1 MKIVPDTS
9 AIIHGTLLEELK
21 KAKKNVELII
31 PLAALD
37 ELQAQASKGREVGFI
52 GLEQLK
58 EVRKICERK
67 RIKIKFEGERPSLED
82 IKLAHS
88 GRIDAM
94 IRDVAKKNNA
104 YLYTCDYVQAL
115 VAEAEGVKVKYFEI
129 PVKTSGLKF
138 EDFFTEDTISVHLKE
153 NCVPLAK
160 RGKPG
165 NFKLVEVGDKKLTYE
180 EISEIIREISEAA
193 RISEQGSV
201 EINRSG
207 ATVIQLGNYRIAIAR
222 PPFSDGLEV
231 TIVRPIV
238 KLRLEDYKLSEKLL
252 QRLREEAAGIIIAGP
267 PGSGKCIGLSMPILS
282 EECVPKSL
290 NAIKKGVM
298 ALSQDK
304 LVPSEIEKLALD
316 FTNTLLIRTRSGR
329 RIIVSEEH
337 PLLVADG
344 RDLNWKLSKDLK
356 IGEKIAVLRKLDFKG
371 ENIRLPLDRLRDE
384 KIFVVYDGKIVNS
397 LEIEEFK
404 DGMKIFYC
412 GKNGRKSKE
421 INLPLTLTEELA
433 ELYGYML
440 SEGSGDDLAF
450 TNASEK
456 IVGRFKELMK
466 KVFGLSDEDFY
477 TFKRISIRVR
487 RGKMVEEFFR
497 RIFEIPKRKK
507 STNSDIPEFL
517 LKADL
522 KVISKFLRAYV
533 DGDGSISRSGIEI
546 STASRKIAEKICF
559 LLLRFGI
566 FAFIKER
573 VINGKEYYRV
583 LIQDASNVRKFYLS
597 IGTLTKEEKF
607 AEFLER
613 KSSSNIDLIPAGG
626 IFLKCLK
633 LLNMPYEKYYLNKNE
648 YRRERFFLMLA
659 RIISKYKEFLDRK
672 KEIFSLLELSNL
684 QEEMRKLIEKAEEK
698 IIERKRFY
706 KKYRKYYE
714 RIKLWR
720 RGLERPRLSTLLKL
734 YTAINREFGSCEKE
748 VKLIN
753 KWRKRLTSL
762 KELYKLIFR
771 NSLELT
777 KNKEER
783 RFITYLMNKK
793 DILNMYELG
802 KVEKI
807 VKLFVLKYVM
817 KMKSVERNI
826 AKLFILFNEYI
837 LWDEVVEIR
846 NSGKQEVFDL
856 KVKNYSNFF
865 VGTLP
870 VLVHN
875 STFAASLAE
884 FYRSLGKVVKTLES
898 PRDMQVSDEITQYG
912 PLEGDFEKTADILLL
927 VRPDYTI
934 FDEVR
939 KTKDFEIFSDLRLAG
954 VGMVGVVHATNP
966 IDAIQRFI
974 SRVDIGVLPH
984 IVDTVIF
991 IKDGEIKKVYELS
1004 LKVKVPTG
1012 MTQEDLARPVVEVR
1026 DFETGKLEY
1035 EIYTFGEENVV
1046 VPVEKERVDVVKK
1059 LAEERILMEIRKY
1072 DPRAS
1077 VEIIGNKAVVKV
1089 DNRVIGRL
1097 IGKDGENIS
1106 RIERKLGLRV
1116 EVMPKYST
1124 LGKEVSY
1131 QISESGNSIE
1141 FIFDKSL
1148 AGEVVSFYIDG
1159 NFLFSA
1165 MVGKKGTIKISKE
1178 SDIGKELLKALYE
1191 KKEIRVFGKG

>member
-9 AIIHGTLLEELK
+9 AIIHGILLEELK

-58 EVRKICERK
+58 EVRKICEKRK
-67 RIKIKFEGERPSLED
+67 IKIRFEGERPSLED

-115 VAEAEGVKVKYFEI
+115 VADAEGVKVKYFEI

-180 EISEIIREISEAA
+180 EISEIIKEISEAA

-238 KLRLEDYKLSEKLL
+238 KLSLEDYKLSDKLL
-252 QRLREEAAGIIIAGP
+252 QRLREEAAGILISGP
-267 PGSGKCIGLSMPILS
+267 PGSGK
-282 EECVPKSL
+282 
-290 NAIKKGVM
+290 
-298 ALSQDK
+298 
-304 LVPSEIEKLALD
+304 
-316 FTNTLLIRTRSGR
+316 
-329 RIIVSEEH
+329 
-337 PLLVADG
+337 
-344 RDLNWKLSKDLK
+344 
-356 IGEKIAVLRKLDFKG
+356 
-371 ENIRLPLDRLRDE
+371 
-384 KIFVVYDGKIVNS
+384 
-397 LEIEEFK
+397 
-404 DGMKIFYC
+404 
-412 GKNGRKSKE
+412 
-421 INLPLTLTEELA
+421 
-433 ELYGYML
+433 
-440 SEGSGDDLAF
+440 
-450 TNASEK
+450 
-456 IVGRFKELMK
+456 
-466 KVFGLSDEDFY
+466 
-477 TFKRISIRVR
+477 
-487 RGKMVEEFFR
+487 
-497 RIFEIPKRKK
+497 
-507 STNSDIPEFL
+507 
-517 LKADL
+517 
-522 KVISKFLRAYV
+522 
-533 DGDGSISRSGIEI
+533 
-546 STASRKIAEKICF
+546 
-559 LLLRFGI
+559 
-566 FAFIKER
+566 
-573 VINGKEYYRV
+573 
-583 LIQDASNVRKFYLS
+583 
-597 IGTLTKEEKF
+597 
-607 AEFLER
+607 
-613 KSSSNIDLIPAGG
+613 
-626 IFLKCLK
+626 
-633 LLNMPYEKYYLNKNE
+633 
-648 YRRERFFLMLA
+648 
-659 RIISKYKEFLDRK
+659 
-672 KEIFSLLELSNL
+672 
-684 QEEMRKLIEKAEEK
+684 
-698 IIERKRFY
+698 
-706 KKYRKYYE
+706 
-714 RIKLWR
+714 
-720 RGLERPRLSTLLKL
+720 
-734 YTAINREFGSCEKE
+734 
-748 VKLIN
+748 
-753 KWRKRLTSL
+753 
-762 KELYKLIFR
+762 
-771 NSLELT
+771 
-777 KNKEER
+777 
-783 RFITYLMNKK
+783 
-793 DILNMYELG
+793 
-802 KVEKI
+802 
-807 VKLFVLKYVM
+807 
-817 KMKSVERNI
+817 
-826 AKLFILFNEYI
+826 
-837 LWDEVVEIR
+837 
-846 NSGKQEVFDL
+846 
-856 KVKNYSNFF
+856 
-865 VGTLP
+865 
-870 VLVHN
+870 

-884 FYRSLGKVVKTLES
+884 FYKNLGKVVKTLES
-898 PRDMQVSDEITQYG
+898 PRDMQVSDEITQYA

-1035 EIYTFGEENVV
+1035 EIYTYGEENVI
-1046 VPVEKERVDVVKK
+1046 VPIEKEKVNVVKK
-1059 LAEERILMEIRKY
+1059 LAEERVLMEIRKY
-1072 DPRAS
+1072 DPRAI
-1077 VEIIGNKAVVKV
+1077 VEIIGNKAVAKV

-1106 RIERKLGLRV
+1106 RIERRLGLRI
-1116 EVMPKYST
+1116 EVLPKYYT

-1131 QISESGNSIE
+1131 QISESGNSID
-1141 FIFDKSL
+1141 FIFEKSL

-1178 SDIGKELLKALYE
+1178 SDIGKELLRAIYE
-1191 KKEIRVFGKG
+1191 KREIKVFGRE